1 MRIDYLLA
9 ETYVSVR
16 GRLVTTLDKYG
27 GDTNPVP
34 DGVTVEVGVRGDEG
48 NGLRSLE
55 IGSRG
60 ADNEFS
66 LNVTPDGRISG
77 VTYKTTGI
85 GGRVT
90 EAAGRVLAFVGG
102 LGARV
107 GLGAA
112 TTVDRALD
120 GAKENRNLD
129 RKAQEDRGLT
139 PEEKAAAA
147 WALQNE
153 TLTDLR
159 GKYRAAL
166 SGLATGIYE
175 ARAAAAAADTAA
187 TQLAA
192 MARARRLERLLD
204 DARREI
210 ATVDDLYRAWR
221 RGTIVTR
228 EAEVVHVLA
237 VEEIPARAAG
247 TVPQPGGFT
256 GNLDQVW
263 RTLGVTVQIE
273 PADGYTNP
281 GHFSGPVHL
290 PPLGTGAEEERTV
303 RWRVPRPVRLSIWRR
318 EPASGLPILERSV
331 PHLLLDQRCT
341 IRGLALTGAA
351 FGSRSAT
358 VAFDSNGVPTSIAR
372 TDESGVG
379 AFADALAGLPAAIS
393 GGLETADK
401 VQASVGT
408 LLDAG
413 AERRA
418 AAAKRAFEQAQTD
431 LNARGLAATAE
442 DFARAKRLEQQVTI
456 AAAEGALAPP
466 SEAAVLEAELR
477 EVTARHALA
486 TARRE
491 ESLEYELGALRS
503 ETARLQALVAE
514 AAARAG
520 TDGDGH

>member
-16 GRLVTTLDKYG
+16 GRLVTTLDTYG
-27 GDTNPVP
+27 GDANPVP

-55 IGSRG
+55 IGNRG
-60 ADNEFS
+60 ADNDFS
-66 LNVTPDGRISG
+66 LTLTPDGRISG
-77 VTYKTTGI
+77 LTYKTTGI

-90 EAAGRVLAFVGG
+90 EAAGRILAFVGG

-112 TTVDRALD
+112 TAVGRALD
-120 GAKENRNLD
+120 DAVANRDLD

-147 WALQNE
+147 WALKNQALAE
-153 TLTDLR
+153 LR
-159 GKYRAAL
+159 RQYRAGL
-166 SGLATGIYE
+166 DGLATGIYE

-187 TQLAA
+187 AQLAA
-192 MARARRLERLLD
+192 MARARRLERLLE
-204 DARREI
+204 DARQEI
-210 ATVDDLYRAWR
+210 ATIDDLYRAWR

-228 EAEVVHVLA
+228 ESEVVHVLA
-237 VEEIPARAAG
+237 IEEIPARAAG
-247 TVPQPGGFT
+247 TVPQPGEFT

-281 GHFSGPVHL
+281 GGSSAPVHL

-318 EPASGLPILERSV
+318 DAASGLPLLERSV

-341 IRGLALTGAA
+341 IRGLVLTGAA
-351 FGSRSAT
+351 FGSRSAS
-358 VAFDSNGVPTSIAR
+358 VAFDANGVPITITR

-379 AFADALAGLPAAIS
+379 AFADALGGLPAAIS
-393 GGLETADK
+393 GGLEVANK
-401 VQASVGT
+401 VQGTVGT

-431 LNARGLAATAE
+431 LDARGLAATAE
-442 DFARAKRLEQQVTI
+442 DFARVKRLEQRVAI
-456 AAAEGALAPP
+456 AAAEGTLAPP

-477 EVTARHALA
+477 EVTARHDLA
-486 TARRE
+486 AARRE

-520 TDGDGH
+520 AGGNGP